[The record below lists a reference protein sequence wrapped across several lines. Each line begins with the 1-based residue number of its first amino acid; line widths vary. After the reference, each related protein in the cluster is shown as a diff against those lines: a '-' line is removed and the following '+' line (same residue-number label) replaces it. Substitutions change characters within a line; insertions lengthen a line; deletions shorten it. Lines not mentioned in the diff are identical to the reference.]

1 MKIFLDLGW
10 YFKAQWR
17 RYMGAV
23 LMLLSV
29 DVLELL
35 IPWLTG
41 RLIDQ
46 IIAQTLVRDVLLRY
60 VGIVVVLALTIY
72 VLRFFWRYFLF
83 SSSFQLAELMRQ
95 RIYRHLTMMSPEFF
109 QRHRT
114 GDLMARATNDISA
127 VEMTAG
133 EGVLSGVDGLVTGLL
148 VLAMMMLV
156 INWQLTLVALLPFP
170 VMAFMIIGDR
180 LHDGFVSAQERFS
193 DLNDRVQESISGIR
207 MIRAFGREQH
217 EDSDFLKIA
226 DEAAEA
232 NMGVAAT
239 DSLYDPAILLTVGA
253 SFLLSMS
260 MGAWLVQQG
269 ELSLGQ
275 LTSFTMY
282 LGFLVWPM
290 FAYGWLLNIVERG
303 KAAYARINQL
313 LQTPSPVADTGLKTE
328 CLNFDVAMHVSNFS
342 YPDRN
347 AAPAVMNSA
356 TAVIATSAAVQNNA
370 STVLNSAAAALK
382 NVNVV
387 LPAGEM
393 LGIVG
398 ATGAGKTTLANLLLR
413 YYDHPDCDVRI
424 GGTPVQEFTLEFL
437 RSLVAVVPQD
447 PFLFTATIAENIAMG
462 RPDASFD
469 EVQAVARLAA
479 VDHDILRF
487 PDGYHTLV
495 GERGITLSGGQK
507 QRIAIARALLIEAPI
522 LILDDALSAVDANT
536 EKNILGHL
544 NEIRAGKTTL
554 VLCHRLSAVEHAQ
567 QIIVLSHGD
576 LIEQGTHQQLL
587 EHKGW
592 YARMIDYQKLEQTV
606 ESGR

>member
-17 RYMGAV
+17 RYTGAV
-23 LMLLSV
+23 LTLLCV
-29 DVLELL
+29 DVLEMS

-46 IIAQTLVRDVLLRY
+46 IIEQTLLRELLLRY
-60 VGIVVVLALTIY
+60 VATIVVLALIIY

-133 EGVLSGVDGLVTGLL
+133 EGVLSGVDGLVTGIL

-170 VMAFMIIGDR
+170 LMAWFFFIIGDR
-180 LHDGFVSAQERFS
+180 LHDGFLSAQERFS

-217 EDSDFLKIA
+217 EDSDFLKTA
-226 DEAAEA
+226 DAAAEA
-232 NMGVAAT
+232 NMDVAAT

-260 MGAWLVQQG
+260 MGAWLVEQG
-269 ELSLGQ
+269 ELTLGQ

-313 LQTPSPVADTGLKTE
+313 LQTPSPVADTGLKTQ
-328 CLNFDVAMHVSNFS
+328 CLNYDVAMHVSCFT
-342 YPDRN
+342 YPGTD
-347 AAPAVMNSA
+347 SS
-356 TAVIATSAAVQNNA
+356 TAS
-370 STVLNSAAAALK
+370 ALK
-382 NVNVV
+382 NIHVV
-387 LPAGEM
+387 LPAGHM

-398 ATGAGKTTLANLLLR
+398 ATGAGKSTLANLLLR
-413 YYDHPDCDVRI
+413 YYDHPGCDVRI
-424 GGTPVQEFTLEFL
+424 GGTPVQEFTLEYL

-479 VDHDILRF
+479 VDQDILRF
-487 PDGYHTLV
+487 PDGYQTLV

-536 EKNILGHL
+536 EKNILRHL
-544 NEIRAGKTTL
+544 EAVRAGKTTL

-567 QIIVLSHGD
+567 QIIVLSHGE